1 MFVQRSILLNLY
13 GEIGIRKSLIFN
25 SNILI
30 TAVCNHRMFSLYKGN
45 VFKGLFV
52 DKFLIGRR
60 FCEFN
65 FVRKPFTFVQKKKQ
79 IKQNFIRR

>member
-13 GEIGIRKSLIFN
+13 DEVSVRRSLVFN
-25 SNILI
+25 SNILV
-30 TAVCNHRMFSLYKGN
+30 TAICSRRVFRLYKGN
-45 VFKGLFV
+45 VFRGLFV
-52 DKFLIGRR
+52 DRFIVGRR